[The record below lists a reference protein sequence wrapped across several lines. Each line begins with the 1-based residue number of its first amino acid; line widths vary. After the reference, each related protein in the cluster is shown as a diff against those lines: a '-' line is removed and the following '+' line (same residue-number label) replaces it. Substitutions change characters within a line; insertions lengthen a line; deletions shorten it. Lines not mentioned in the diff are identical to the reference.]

1 MSTISVI
8 ATGGTIAC
16 VPDETG
22 ALVPRLTAA
31 DLIERA
37 APQVQCR
44 PVDVQSV
51 DSSSMTLGDVDN
63 LVAEVRAQLDDA
75 SVTGVVV
82 THGTDSL
89 ADTAI
94 VLDLFHSSPKPVV
107 VTGAMGTED
116 GPGNLRRAIQL
127 AQDPGNNS
135 GGVQVCVGDVL
146 PARGLFKRDTAEMSP
161 FSANPSSRPRP
172 VPPVKLAGVDI
183 PIIRA
188 WPGAGGGLV
197 DYAVRSG
204 ADGIVVEAL
213 GAGNV
218 SDAMGAAIEAALP
231 TMPVVV
237 TTSVPFGT
245 VEFTYGGPGGG
256 STLGALGAIPSGPL
270 RAGQARMA
278 LAVALRAGLDPAA
291 MFS

>member
-1 MSTISVI
+1 MSTIAVI

-16 VPDETG
+16 VPDDTG
-22 ALVPRLTAA
+22 ALVPQLTAA

-37 APQVQCR
+37 APGVPCL

-51 DSSSMTLGDVDN
+51 DSSSMTLADVDN
-63 LVAEVRAQLDDA
+63 LVAEVHAQLDDD

-89 ADTAI
+89 ADTAL
-94 VLDLFHSSPKPVV
+94 VLDLFHASAKPVV
-107 VTGAMGTED
+107 VTGAMGAED
-116 GPGNLRRAIQL
+116 GPSNLRRAIEL
-127 AQDPGNNS
+127 AHDPDNS
-135 GGVQVCVGDVL
+135 AGGVLVCVGDVL

-161 FSANPSSRPRP
+161 FSANPSSRPEP
-172 VPPVKLAGVDI
+172 VAAVTLAGVHI

-188 WPGAGGGLV
+188 WPGAGGELI
-197 DYAVRSG
+197 DFAVRSG
-204 ADGIVVEAL
+204 ANGIVVEAL

-218 SDAMGAAIEAALP
+218 SDAMGTAIEAALQ
-231 TMPVVV
+231 TVPVVV

-256 STLGALGAIPSGPL
+256 STLGAFGAIPSGPL

-278 LAVALRAGLDPAA
+278 LAVALRAGLDPAT
-291 MFS
+291 MFG

>member
-1 MSTISVI
+1 MSTIAVI

-16 VPDETG
+16 VPDDTG
-22 ALVPRLTAA
+22 ALVPQLTAA

-37 APQVQCR
+37 APGVPCR

-51 DSSSMTLGDVDN
+51 DSSSMTLADVDN
-63 LVAEVRAQLDDA
+63 LVAEVHAQLDDD
-75 SVTGVVV
+75 SVTGIVV

-89 ADTAI
+89 ADTAL
-94 VLDLFHSSPKPVV
+94 VLDLFHTSAKPVV

-116 GPGNLRRAIQL
+116 GAGNLRRAIEL
-127 AQDPGNNS
+127 AHDPDNS
-135 GGVQVCVGDVL
+135 AGGVLVCVGDVL

-161 FSANPSSRPRP
+161 FSANPSSRPEP
-172 VPPVKLAGVDI
+172 VAPVTLAGVHI

-188 WPGAGGGLV
+188 WPGAGGELI
-197 DYAVRSG
+197 DFAVRSG

-218 SDAMGAAIEAALP
+218 SDAMGTAIEAALQ
-231 TMPVVV
+231 TVPVVV

-256 STLGALGAIPSGPL
+256 STLGAFGAIPSGPL

-278 LAVALRAGLDPAA
+278 LAVALRAGLAPKTV
-291 MFS
+291 FG

>member
-16 VPDETG
+16 VPDDTG
-22 ALVPRLTAA
+22 ALVPQLTAA
-31 DLIERA
+31 DLIEQA
-37 APQVQCR
+37 APAAQCR
-44 PVDVQSV
+44 PIDIQSV
-51 DSSSMTLGDVDN
+51 DSSSMTLADVDN
-63 LVAEVRAQLDDA
+63 LVAEVHAQLDSA
-75 SVTGVVV
+75 SVAGVVV

-94 VLDLFHSSPKPVV
+94 VLDLFHRSPKPLVM
-107 VTGAMGTED
+107 TGAMGTED
-116 GPGNLRRAIQL
+116 GPGNLRRAIEL
-127 AQDPGNNS
+127 AQDPSNGA
-135 GGVQVCVGDVL
+135 GGVLVCVGDVL

-161 FSANPSSRPRP
+161 FSANPSSRPEP
-172 VPPVKLAGVDI
+172 VAAVTLAGVHI

-188 WPGAGGGLV
+188 WPGAGGELI
-197 DYAVRSG
+197 DFAVRSG
-204 ADGIVVEAL
+204 ANGIVVEAL

-218 SDAMGAAIEAALP
+218 SDSMGTAIEAAVQEV
-231 TMPVVV
+231 PVVV
-237 TTSVPFGT
+237 TTSVPCGT
-245 VEFTYGGPGGG
+245 VEFAYGGPGGG